1 MNNLFLGNPLIDFHT
16 NIYFAVLLFTAIT
29 LILVKVSFMTEPL
42 LIVDLQ
48 LGFINEF
55 THHIPQRI
63 IRLIQRDDYAPLI
76 FTRFLNSKNGP
87 YQRFLNWH
95 QCDCE
100 PEINIVP
107 QLQPFAQQDLVFSK
121 PGRCGITEELA
132 SYLSACKFERVFIV
146 GIDTDMCVLKLAM
159 DIFDLGIE
167 PIVLTDCCAST
178 AGLQAHLAGLSVL
191 SRNIGAGRLQE
202 VGLTDGSLAAPEQKE
217 E

>member
-1 MNNLFLGNPLIDFHT
+1 
-16 NIYFAVLLFTAIT
+16 
-29 LILVKVSFMTEPL
+29 MTEPL

-63 IRLIQRDDYAPLI
+63 IRLIQRDNYAPLI
-76 FTRFLNSKNGP
+76 FTRFLNSKDGP

-95 QCDCE
+95 NCDCE
-100 PEINIVP
+100 PEINLVP
-107 QLQPFAQQDLVFSK
+107 ELKPFAQQDLIFSK

-132 SYLSACKFERVFIV
+132 SYLKSGQFERVFIV
-146 GIDTDMCVLKLAM
+146 GIDTDMCVLKIAM
-159 DIFDLGIE
+159 DIFDMGIE

-191 SRNIGAGRLQE
+191 SRNIGAGRLCE
-202 VGLTDGSLAAPEQKE
+202 VGLADGSLAAPE
-217 E
+217 